1 MSVHAMLPAVMPGGS
16 SSMMAA
22 VTTVMAAAVAA
33 ASFGEAGPADH
44 YQGHHDPAQNDC
56 NPASHDSL
64 PHLKETLKT
73 RAICHFLCA
82 PPGNSSV
89 SKGR

>member
-1 MSVHAMLPAVMPGGS
+1 MLPPMMSGRPS
-16 SSMMAA
+16 DMMAA
-22 VTTVMAAAVAA
+22 VATVMAAAMVAA
-33 ASFGEAGPADH
+33 SLGDPCPTDH
-44 YQGHHDPAQNDC
+44 HQRHHDPAQNDC

-64 PHLKETLKT
+64 PLRNETVKP

-82 PPGNSSV
+82 PPDNSSV